1 MLDVEKDHRF
11 SHKIIKDFLMK
22 STTYWGVAIALTA
35 IQITLPEQQAHAHGW
50 TEFPEA
56 RQSIC
61 YEQGGLWSGTP
72 PNAACAQAK
81 AQSGTYPFVQRN
93 EFAIN
98 IAAPHYNNMD
108 AVKAAVPD
116 GSLCY
121 ANDPQKSGMGAEHS
135 EWTRTKMQ
143 PGTFELVF
151 NATAPHNPSFWQ
163 FYITKAGVDVSKP
176 LKWDDLTLIQEY
188 GNVAVDS
195 DKKYRM
201 NVTIPANRNGDAILY
216 TRWQRDDAV
225 GEGFYNCSD
234 ITISDEGAINPPEP
248 GLPYLEQGDAFIP
261 SDIELSTPK
270 IGESVNY
277 TVFNKDGVEHS
288 RFSLTIT
295 QENITDWDR
304 LLASQVNGYYE
315 TNFGGHVFIGRWH
328 AQMNHYMYFR
338 DELHNNFINTKNSE
352 ASGQFSISPPN
363 QYVEAVITPTV
374 LQVIENATVN
384 YGDFVVL
391 TPKDS
396 VGDIDSVSWNQI
408 SGSAVETEIGSNN
421 ELMIHTGSLDNSEH
435 QLSFELTIS
444 AQDEQDTTVYSFTV
458 LPTQVDPGPGPSP
471 EPGSNWDPK
480 AVYTGGDKVDHK
492 GKEWTAQWWTQGE
505 EPGTT
510 GEWGVWR

>member
-1 MLDVEKDHRF
+1 MLNVEKDHRF

-22 STTYWGVAIALTA
+22 STTFLSATIALTA

-81 AQSGTYPFVQRN
+81 ALSGTYPFVQRN

-98 IAAPHYNNMD
+98 IAAPRYNNMD

-121 ANDPQKSGMGAEHS
+121 ANDPQKSGMGAEHT
-135 EWTRTKMQ
+135 EWTRTEMQ

-163 FYITKAGVDVSKP
+163 FYITKAGVDVTKL

-188 GNVAVDS
+188 GNVAVGN

-201 NVTIPANRNGDAILY
+201 NVTIPADRSGDAILY
-216 TRWQRDDAV
+216 TRWQRVDAV

-234 ITISDEGAINPPEP
+234 ITISGDGPINPPEP
-248 GLPYLEQGDAFIP
+248 ELPYLVQGSAFIP
-261 SDIELSTPK
+261 SHIKLSTPQ

-277 TVFNKDGVEHS
+277 TIFNKDGVEHT

-295 QENITDWDR
+295 QDNNTDWDR

-315 TNFGGHVFIGRWH
+315 TNYGGHVFIGRWH
-328 AQMNHYMYFR
+328 AEMNHYMYFR
-338 DELHNNFINTKNSE
+338 DELHDNFINTKNSE
-352 ASGQFSISPPN
+352 VSGQFSISPAN
-363 QYVEAVITPTV
+363 QYVEAIITPTV
-374 LQVIENATVN
+374 LQAIENATVT
-384 YGDFVVL
+384 YGDYVVL

-396 VGDIDSVSWNQI
+396 QGDIDSASWNQI
-408 SGSAVETEIGSNN
+408 SGLPVETDIGLNN
-421 ELMIHTGSLDNSEH
+421 ELIINTGLLENTEH
-435 QLSFELTIS
+435 QLSFELTIYG
-444 AQDEQDTTVYSFTV
+444 QGEQDSTVYSFTV
-458 LPTQVDPGPGPSP
+458 LPTLVEPDPSP
-471 EPGSNWDPK
+471 EPEPSTNWHPQ
-480 AVYTGGDKVDHK
+480 AIYTGGDQINHN
-492 GKEWTAQWWTQGE
+492 GKTWTAKWWTQGE

-510 GEWGVWR
+510 GQWGVWR